1 LSHRRK
7 AIFRQK
13 KKGEKKRGSADLP
26 SCFYVWADRSYIA
39 AGLNHIIGYTDKY
52 NKTFYVWSNRR
63 SLSTA
68 AASFDK

>member
-13 KKGEKKRGSADLP
+13 KKRRKKRGSADLP

-39 AGLNHIIGYTDKY
+39 AGLNHIIGYTEKK
-52 NKTFYVWSNRR
+52 NVEFF
-63 SLSTA
+63 L
-68 AASFDK
+68 F